1 MTTNHDIW
9 KMVERFFDGET
20 TLDEEKMLYAYFAS
34 QEVDPTLLPYKKM
47 FCDFYALLFDKSTN
61 LEVNK
66 TTILKTDKTVIQ
78 ETDKTATSRQIPLQT
93 NPEKNDKQESFPIL
107 KKNIHHWHWAAA
119 AAIIVAVC
127 LIGSSAY
134 RSYRDKILFDRY
146 EGSYMIVNG
155 ERIDDLNR
163 IHRHIEQTLA
173 QAEASMKDD
182 DTYTVIQNAENELL
196 SDINDDAMREEIQ
209 RMLNE

>member
-1 MTTNHDIW
+1 MTTTDDIR

-20 TLDEEKMLYAYFAS
+20 TLDEEKTLYDYFAS
-34 QEVDPTLLPYKKM
+34 EKVDTTLLPYKRM
-47 FCDFYALLFDKSTN
+47 FCDFFALPFDKSTD
-61 LEVNK
+61 LEIIKN
-66 TTILKTDKTVIQ
+66 TILDDDKTVIQ
-78 ETDKTATSRQIPLQT
+78 EADKTATSRPISPQTIPV
-93 NPEKNDKQESFPIL
+93 KNDKHESSPIL
-107 KKNIHHWHWAAA
+107 KKNVHHWHWAAA
-119 AAIIVAVC
+119 AAIFVTVC

-134 RSYRDKILFDRY
+134 RSYREKLLFDRY

-173 QAEASMKDD
+173 QAEASMKDN

-196 SDINDDAMREEIQ
+196 SDISDVTMREEIKK
-209 RMLNE
+209 MLNE